1 MTTRRDTMYSEDI
14 AGAGKCSVSVLQEGV
29 TKLPPEV
36 DKAGNVEYKTKLD
49 NITSTRATHLA
60 TQLQWRLSEG
70 DGYAI
75 YVIGVHDDG
84 DVVGITDEEFQSTID
99 TIKNMAQQLENTR
112 IVSIEKRT
120 VDSQGSRVVAEV
132 HLSQKMPLPQTELRI
147 AVLGD
152 HGAGKSTVLG
162 CITYNEEDDGRGKA
176 RLNLMRHQHEL
187 ESGRTSS
194 ITLTAIGYSADGHVQ
209 NYANNRS
216 AEDIHQRSQRVV
228 TFIDT
233 CGHTKHLKTTA
244 RALTGY
250 TPHVFCIVIP
260 ADVTSISAAT
270 LEYVQIAAAF
280 RAPLMIVISKMDIA
294 DKTGFGIM
302 MRHLMS
308 ALDAR
313 LPNRSQ
319 CVVTESA
326 AHQSLADDIMKLNV
340 VPIFTTS
347 AVRTVGFSELV
358 AVMGSLHPDL
368 PDKRSADREP
378 FEFHVEDL
386 YSIDSVGSVVTGWV
400 RSGTVSSSSNAQL
413 AIGPDSA
420 GSFTDIDIT
429 SIHALRIPTEAAM
442 ARMSA
447 SLAIQT
453 RSAVAIQKGMV
464 VVDARMLET
473 AKRHIRT
480 TFAATVTLLSGDIA
494 ANQDVIIHIRAAYHL
509 ATVVE
514 IATDEADQGSSGSC
528 GKATI
533 ELKLAESEY
542 IAPGTPIVARDGRSL
557 IFAGHVALI

>member
-1 MTTRRDTMYSEDI
+1 MFSTMEF
-14 AGAGKCSVSVLQEGV
+14 
-29 TKLPPEV
+29 
-36 DKAGNVEYKTKLD
+36 N
-49 NITSTRATHLA
+49 ATDRKEA
-60 TQLQWRLSEG
+60 FRLSEG

-75 YVIGVHDDG
+75 YIIGVHDDG
-84 DVVGITDEEFQSTID
+84 DVVGITDEEFESTVD

-120 VDSQGSRVVAEV
+120 VDSQDSRVVAEV

-250 TPHVFCIVIP
+250 APHAFCIVVP
-260 ADVTSISAAT
+260 ADVANVSAAT

-280 RAPLMIVISKMDIA
+280 RVPLTIVISKMDIA
-294 DKTGFGIM
+294 DKTGFGAM

-308 ALDAR
+308 SLDAL
-313 LPNRSQ
+313 LPDRSQ
-319 CVVTESA
+319 CIVTEST
-326 AHQSLADDIMKLNV
+326 AHQSLADDMMKLNV

-358 AVMGSLHPDL
+358 AVLGSLHINL
-368 PDKRSADREP
+368 SDKCSADCEP

-400 RSGTVSSSSNAQL
+400 HSGTVSSTSDAQL
-413 AIGPDSA
+413 VIGPDSTGNFA
-420 GSFTDIDIT
+420 DIDIR
-429 SIHALRIPTEAAM
+429 SIHALRIPTEAVT

-447 SLAIQT
+447 SLAIQA
-453 RSAVAIQKGMV
+453 RNAVAIQKGMV
-464 VVDARMLET
+464 VVDARTLET
-473 AKRHIRT
+473 TKRHIRT
-480 TFAATVTLLSGDIA
+480 TFAATVTLLNGDVA

-514 IATDEADQGSSGSC
+514 IVTDATGQPSGSSGS
-528 GKATI
+528 KATI
-533 ELKLAESEY
+533 ELELAESEY

-557 IFAGHVALI
+557 IFAGHVALV